1 MLLLMQARAHSLG
14 GEPLSAMPHALSAM
28 ALAEKAGLLGLHAA
42 AALELAAV
50 QLNIDASRALG
61 LLQKV
66 RAQVMRNGSAYE
78 VARLQLL
85 SAQCRL
91 AMLPNYNEHK
101 PLQLPQLQPHILPAL
116 NDALAGFGKLRC
128 HADVAALLYIRAR
141 IWHSVGSTELR
152 DRDARH
158 FARAER
164 EASQSAGRPTGMALE
179 FAEPGA
185 LEAHMG
191 HLKTHDAE
199 AASMFGGGG

>member
-1 MLLLMQARAHSLG
+1 MRTYRVVPLAPTAGVIQWVD
-14 GEPLSAMPHALSAM
+14 ETTPLSTYLT
-28 ALAEKAGLLGLHAA
+28 G
-42 AALELAAV
+42 
-50 QLNIDASRALG
+50 
-61 LLQKV
+61 
-66 RAQVMRNGSAYE
+66 RNGSAHE

-85 SAQCRL
+85 SAKCRL
-91 AMLPNYNEHK
+91 AMLPPYTDGV
-101 PLQLPQLQPHILPAL
+101 PLDPEQLRPHILPAL
-116 NDALAGFGKLRC
+116 ADSLEGFGRLRC
-128 HADVAALLYIRAR
+128 YAEMANLLYVRAR

-164 EASQSAGRPTGMALE
+164 EASLSAGRPTGMALE